1 MPENV
6 PLFRKENEREQR
18 GHDYRRTREN
28 RVDTWADVEERDR
41 LGDLMDHVRERRD
54 QTEGKRAQVD
64 PGSAAPDA
72 ESDERCDGEAGDAVA
87 VKVLC
92 PNIVITQQVKLKQ

>member
-6 PLFRKENEREQR
+6 PLFRKENKSEQC

-28 RVDTWADVEERDR
+28 RVGAGTDVEKRDR

-54 QTEGKRAQVD
+54 QAQGKRAQVE
-64 PGSAAPDA
+64 PGSAAPDV
-72 ESDERCDGEAGDAVA
+72 ESDERCDGETGDAVA
-87 VKVLC
+87 VEVLR
-92 PNIVITQQVKLKQ
+92 PNIVVTQQVKLNQ

>member
-1 MPENV
+1 MSASNAVMITEHRP
-6 PLFRKENEREQR
+6 RQR
-18 GHDYRRTREN
+18 IR
-28 RVDTWADVEERDR
+28 AVEERDR

-92 PNIVITQQVKLKQ
+92 PNIVVTQQVKLKQ